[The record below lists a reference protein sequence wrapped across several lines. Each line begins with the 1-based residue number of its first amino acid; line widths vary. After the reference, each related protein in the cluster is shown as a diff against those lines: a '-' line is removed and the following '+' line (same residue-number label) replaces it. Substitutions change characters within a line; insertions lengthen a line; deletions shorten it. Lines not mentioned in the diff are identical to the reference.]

1 MKISYSNLNIP
12 FRLEDTHFQAL
23 NIIYERFYRSI
34 PSHSHGSDSFEI
46 HYISEG
52 YGKAKINDTYYDL
65 KPNTLFIT
73 GPHIEHSQI
82 PAIEN
87 PMCEYCV
94 YVKIKPSRRNH
105 SQTSEDSVANLFQQY
120 PFWIGADTQNIHAI
134 MKHLFFELDN
144 KILGYKEN
152 VQALLC
158 QLVIGTVRNCKDI
171 RKSNLH
177 FATSDLIDTKP
188 LLIEEY
194 FLYEYNDLT
203 LDNLAKRLGLSTRQ
217 TERYIK
223 EYYGKTFIQKRTES
237 KMSTAALLLSDTS
250 RSVSS
255 IADELGYA
263 SVEHFSTAFKRY
275 YNVSPSNYRK
285 DQLQ

>member
-12 FRLEDTHFQAL
+12 FSLENTHFQAL

-73 GPHIEHSQI
+73 GPHVEHSQT
-82 PAIEN
+82 PSIEN

-94 YVKIKPSRRNH
+94 YLKIKPTRKKQLS
-105 SQTSEDSVANLFQQY
+105 TSEDSIAHLFKQY
-120 PFWIGADTQNIHAI
+120 PFWIGNDTQDIHRI

-144 KILGYKEN
+144 KILGYREN
-152 VQALLC
+152 VQALLS
-158 QLVIGTVRNCKDI
+158 QLVISVVRNCKDI

-177 FATSDLIDTKP
+177 FATSNLIDTKP
-188 LLIEEY
+188 ILIEEY
-194 FLYEYNDLT
+194 FLYEYNELT
-203 LDNLAKRLGLSTRQ
+203 LDDLAKRLGLSTRQ

-250 RSVSS
+250 RTISS
-255 IADELGYA
+255 IADELGYS

-275 YNVSPSNYRK
+275 YNTSPSKYRMN
-285 DQLQ
+285 QLH